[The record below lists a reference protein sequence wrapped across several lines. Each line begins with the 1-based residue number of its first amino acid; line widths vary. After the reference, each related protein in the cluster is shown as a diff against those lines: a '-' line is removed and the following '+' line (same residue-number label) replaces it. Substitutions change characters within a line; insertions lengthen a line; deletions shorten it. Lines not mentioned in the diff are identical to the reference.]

1 MYALAA
7 IFFTLLSLFTP
18 FSHAE
23 ANSTPDIRLN
33 GTNDPVT
40 VASDSTLTATIQLD
54 AGEQAG
60 EPADWWIVAET
71 PMGWYYYEYP
81 HMWHWGGNNLS
92 DLLPAYQGPLF
103 NLTEPLEVL
112 NVTGLPTG
120 SYRFYFGVDTTVDGL
135 MDSATMSYDHGD
147 LVVVNAGDPYDGYN
161 LFSPIGSTTTYL
173 MDNNGTMV
181 HSWSSSYRPG
191 LSVYLLEDGT
201 LLRTANTGDT
211 AFKKGG
217 AGGRVERFA
226 WEGTRQWEFEY
237 HSDQYRLH
245 HDIEVLPNG
254 NVLMIAWE
262 IKTEAEA
269 ISAGRNPNLMEA
281 GELWPDHIIEVKP
294 TGASG
299 GEIVWEWHA
308 WDHLI
313 QDYDET
319 RENYGTVAEHP
330 ERINLNYAGNSGA
343 DWNHINA
350 IDYDPDLDQIL
361 LSVHS
366 FSEIWVI
373 DHSTST
379 AQAKGSTGGNS
390 GRGGDLL
397 YRWGNPQAYG
407 SGSSTDQQLFAQHDA
422 RWVKSGLP
430 GYGHILIFNNG
441 QGRPEGDY
449 SSVDE
454 IVPPVNSDGS
464 YTYSTGTAYGP
475 TMPLWSYTAT
485 PPTDFYA
492 QNISGAQRL
501 PNGNTLVCQGPDGLF
516 FEVSASGE
524 KVWEHDY
531 GGSIFRVE
539 RYSPYYAGFDGTDLA
554 SD

>member
-1 MYALAA
+1 
-7 IFFTLLSLFTP
+7 
-18 FSHAE
+18 
-23 ANSTPDIRLN
+23 
-33 GTNDPVT
+33 
-40 VASDSTLTATIQLD
+40 
-54 AGEQAG
+54 
-60 EPADWWIVAET
+60 
-71 PMGWYYYEYP
+71 
-81 HMWHWGGNNLS
+81 
-92 DLLPAYQGPLF
+92 
-103 NLTEPLEVL
+103 
-112 NVTGLPTG
+112 
-120 SYRFYFGVDTTVDGL
+120 
-135 MDSATMSYDHGD
+135 
-147 LVVVNAGDPYDGYN
+147 
-161 LFSPIGSTTTYL
+161 
-173 MDNNGTMV
+173 
-181 HSWSSSYRPG
+181 
-191 LSVYLLEDGT
+191 
-201 LLRTANTGDT
+201 
-211 AFKKGG
+211 
-217 AGGRVERFA
+217 
-226 WEGTRQWEFEY
+226 
-237 HSDQYRLH
+237 
-245 HDIEVLPNG
+245 
-254 NVLMIAWE
+254 MIAWE